1 LPLGHHTH
9 TTEPD
14 IEIPVTEILD
24 RIFIE
29 IPGTEILGRI
39 FIDIYQGAWTF
50 RSIFAIVTKP
60 PTLDISAPFAI
71 SGLPIKTEKLFDF
84 TIKSQAP
91 PGVLVTFLIVR

>member
-1 LPLGHHTH
+1 MPLGHHTH

-60 PTLDISAPFAI
+60 PILDISAPSAI
-71 SGLPIKTEKLFDF
+71 GGVSIKTEQVFDSM
-84 TIKSQAP
+84 IKPLAQ
-91 PGVLVTFLIVR
+91 PGVFVPF